1 MFGKIDRF
9 TAGIVAVVLALIV
22 VAVGVSI
29 VARGREIIPDPASPG
44 GVAYLYMRAMA
55 DGLPE
60 QAWDLL
66 AAGTKAANS
75 RDKFIARASQEFPR
89 GGESNS
95 RFAIEDERIAGSIA
109 TLQVIRYYGSGG
121 GGLFNFG
128 GDGTSKQAVRLVQEG
143 GVWRITQPPD
153 AYLLQGRG

>member
-1 MFGKIDRF
+1 MFGKVDRF

-22 VAVGVSI
+22 VAVGVSL

-44 GVAYLYMRAMA
+44 GVTYAYMRAMA

-75 RDKFIARASQEFPR
+75 RDKFIASATQQYPR
-89 GGESNS
+89 GGEINS
-95 RFAIEDERIAGSIA
+95 RFAIEDERITGSTA
-109 TLQVIRYYGSGG
+109 TLQVIRYYGTGG

-128 GDGTSKQAVRLVQEG
+128 GDSTTTQSVRLVQEG

-153 AYLLQGRG
+153 AHLLQGKG